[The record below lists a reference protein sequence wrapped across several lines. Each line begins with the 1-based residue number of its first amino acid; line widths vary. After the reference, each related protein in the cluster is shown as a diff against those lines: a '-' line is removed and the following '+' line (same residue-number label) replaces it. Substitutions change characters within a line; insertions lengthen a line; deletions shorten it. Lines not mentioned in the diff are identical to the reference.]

1 MQSDRRTF
9 LLGAAA
15 SLVPASAIA
24 QSSPSGTINLM
35 SYGGIFQDNYV
46 KAVVEPFQQASGVK
60 VNYVA
65 AGTSA
70 QMLGAIRAQKADP
83 QIDVVIFDVSTA
95 TIGNAEGLFS
105 KITAQEAPSLDDL
118 YPEARAVGGPFG
130 PAVTYDHLVLV

>member
-46 KAVVEPFQQASGVK
+46 KAVVEPFQKAFRELIYISLHFHACILS
-60 VNYVA
+60 NIILTCR
-65 AGTSA
+65 TS
-70 QMLGAIRAQKADP
+70 RALP
-83 QIDVVIFDVSTA
+83 
-95 TIGNAEGLFS
+95 
-105 KITAQEAPSLDDL
+105 
-118 YPEARAVGGPFG
+118 
-130 PAVTYDHLVLV
+130 